1 VRETKAMKT
10 LRMVIAVAMLTSFA
24 MPANAE
30 GFQKG
35 IDHSRDE
42 KKPDIRQQKADERA
56 YKSALEKIPDP
67 KEKYDPWAVT
77 KPAEPAKDAAKKPK
91 QVSQ

>member
-1 VRETKAMKT
+1 MKT
-10 LRMVIAVAMLTSFA
+10 LTMAIAVAVLTSIA
-24 MPANAE
+24 MPANAQ

-42 KKPDIRQQKADERA
+42 KKPDIRQQKADEKA

-67 KEKYDPWAVT
+67 KEKYDPWGVT
-77 KPAEPAKDAAKKPK
+77 KPAEPAKDSTKKPK